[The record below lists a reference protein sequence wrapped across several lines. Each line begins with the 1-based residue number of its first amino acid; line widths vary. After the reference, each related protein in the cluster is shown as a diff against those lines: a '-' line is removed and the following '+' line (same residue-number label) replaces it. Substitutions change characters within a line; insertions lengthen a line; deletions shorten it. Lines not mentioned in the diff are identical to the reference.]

1 MNLAAVN
8 LLGGVLVS
16 FVKRVLSI
24 REIGILIPLILICVV
39 TSIINP
45 VFASVDNAINLMRSI
60 SITVIGAVGM
70 TFVLIG
76 GGLDLSVGSV
86 LALGGMVTG
95 YSLAVLELPIPV
107 AILFGL
113 AAAATAGMVNGLVIA
128 KLKIPSLIVTLG
140 MMNIARGV
148 VNVMSR
154 GRPYSGFPPAFNAIA
169 QRAVFGIPFSVY
181 IAVLIIISG
190 HIILKH
196 SVFGRS
202 VTAIGGNE
210 ETARVSGINIP
221 FYKVMC
227 YVIMSA
233 LSGTAG
239 ILIASRLS
247 TSQANA
253 GMGWEMTVIASV
265 VIGGTSMYGGA
276 GTIIGTV
283 IGVAI
288 METLTVSMTMLR
300 IDPYWQ
306 RIAVG
311 LIIVLAVGIDTY
323 RRKFMSAAKTA

>member
-1 MNLAAVN
+1 
-8 LLGGVLVS
+8 VS

-45 VFASVDNAINLMRSI
+45 VFATVDNAINLMRSI

-95 YSLAVLELPIPV
+95 YSLAVLQLPIPV
-107 AILFGL
+107 AILLGL

-140 MMNIARGV
+140 MMNVARGV

-169 QRAVFGIPFSVY
+169 QRMVFGIPFSVY
-181 IAVLIIISG
+181 IAVLIIILG
-190 HIILKH
+190 HIVLRH
-196 SVFGRS
+196 TVFGRS

-227 YVIMSA
+227 YVIMA
-233 LSGTAG
+233 VLSGTAG

-276 GTIIGTV
+276 GTIIGTL

-323 RRKFMSAAKTA
+323 RRKFMSAAKAA